1 MKRCCCL
8 VFVFLSFL
16 AFFAAPKAAFPGDSE
31 KDALLEKLLQA
42 RENWLQ
48 NASFCKI
55 FTAKSGSFS
64 SEEKVLTDDDYN
76 PDEMSEAVRNREGGA
91 K

>member
-1 MKRCCCL
+1 MKRCRCL
-8 VFVFLSFL
+8 VFVFLSFF
-16 AFFAAPKAAFPGDSE
+16 AFFTAPQAGFPDDSPR
-31 KDALLEKLLQA
+31 DALLESLRQA

-48 NASFCKI
+48 NASFYGNY
-55 FTAKSGSFS
+55 TVKSGSFS

-76 PDEMSEAVRNREGGA
+76 PDEMPEAVRNREGGA